1 MADFGNKNTSTP
13 KEILALEA
21 EADARL
27 AASLA
32 ESQHRLAPACPEC
45 KAIGSLEEHDGVMRC
60 IYCDEIVAQTTRLPG
75 MGR

>member
-1 MADFGNKNTSTP
+1 MSDFGDKTTTTP
-13 KEILALEA
+13 KEIFALEA
-21 EADARL
+21 EADERL

-60 IYCDEIVAQTTRLPG
+60 IYCDEVVAQTARLPG